1 MSKDPRTNESAPSSK
16 ITQICVDSLSHAIE
30 HSPLVITQLQNG
42 AHFALL
48 FHPQIC
54 IMGRNATPIYGPPGH
69 LTEF

>member
-1 MSKDPRTNESAPSSK
+1 MDHESPPGSK
-16 ITQICVDSLSHAIE
+16 ITQMCVDSLSHAIE

>member
-1 MSKDPRTNESAPSSK
+1 M
-16 ITQICVDSLSHAIE
+16 QICVDSLSHAIE

-42 AHFALL
+42 AHFALS

-54 IMGRNATPIYGPPGH
+54 IMGRNATPIYGLPGH